1 MLLFEIDLYD
11 EYYKHKTHHENNL
24 TGRDFTLSEN
34 VHTGYGCKVKQ
45 LNLFGS
51 ATKGSRAKAIEIFNK
66 LVYRLDTSS
75 LDELGI
81 KFDLKPEFQG
91 TRVLSETFVD
101 GDDYRHLYA
110 DKKMSFEPIDN
121 EWLGIDFVKTVY
133 ILVKQGVSSFYIKSI
148 SREIEMFSNDGSP
161 ERAYFV
167 KQITDD
173 ETSDLDITLAISAVE
188 DILSIED
195 IDVKMACVD

>member
-1 MLLFEIDLYD
+1 MLEFEIDLYD
-11 EYYKHKTHHENNL
+11 EYFKHKTAHENNL

-34 VHTGYGCKVKQ
+34 VLTGYACKVKQ

-81 KFDLKPEFQG
+81 KFDLKPEFKG
-91 TRVLSETFVD
+91 TQVLSEPFED
-101 GDDYRHLYA
+101 GDNYRHLYK
-110 DKKMSFEPIDN
+110 DKKISFEPIDE
-121 EWLGIDFVKTVY
+121 EWLGIDFTKTVY
-133 ILVKQGVSSFYIKSI
+133 VLVKQGVKGFYIKSI
-148 SREIEMFSNDGSP
+148 SRECEMFSIDGSP

-167 KQITDD
+167 KQIS
-173 ETSDLDITLAISAVE
+173 EEEVSDLDIALAISAVE
-188 DILSIED
+188 DILSED
-195 IDVKMACVD
+195 IPIKMSCVE